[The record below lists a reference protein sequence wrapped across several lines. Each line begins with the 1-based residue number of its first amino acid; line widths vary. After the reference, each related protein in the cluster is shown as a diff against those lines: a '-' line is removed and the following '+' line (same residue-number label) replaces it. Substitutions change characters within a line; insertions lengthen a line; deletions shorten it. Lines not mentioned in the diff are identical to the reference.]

1 MLAVIAIDTGVVES
15 VLTLTPGLRD
25 QRLGQALA
33 QVGAQLAQG
42 GDAGDDAGL
51 FGEGWERHRCF
62 NKNTLIQ
69 VDHGGTNR
77 FALQV
82 TP

>member
-1 MLAVIAIDTGVVES
+1 MNTFLGHLLHQRLGQTRLHCLA
-15 VLTLTPGLRD
+15 
-25 QRLGQALA
+25 LGQALA
-33 QVGAQLAQG
+33 QLKAQAAQLC
-42 GDAGDDAGL
+42 DAGDDAGL

>member
-1 MLAVIAIDTGVVES
+1 MNTFLGHLLHQRLRQVRLHCLA
-15 VLTLTPGLRD
+15 
-25 QRLGQALA
+25 LGQALA
-33 QVGAQLAQG
+33 QVGAQAAQLC
-42 GDAGDDAGL
+42 DAGDDAGL

>member
-1 MLAVIAIDTGVVES
+1 MNTFLGHLLHQRLGQARLHCLA
-15 VLTLTPGLRD
+15 
-25 QRLGQALA
+25 LGQALA
-33 QVGAQLAQG
+33 QLKAQAAQLC
-42 GDAGDDAGL
+42 DAGDDAGL